1 MMRFE
6 DRPQLPLTRARA
18 ALVAAGIALFVAGL
32 IVAVVL
38 APRTTGTDNGD
49 AGVLTAIWAASV
61 PWAVLIVLLVVRQAD
76 LPDVATAAFLVTITA
91 FAAFALAAAF
101 DARGTDAEVDLVDTL
116 FLGVTAG
123 ALTALVVWAAA
134 LGIARLLRLPTTE
147 ALHAPD

>member
-1 MMRFE
+1 MMQFE
-6 DRPQLPLTRARA
+6 DRPQLPLTRTRA
-18 ALVAAGIALFVAGL
+18 ALVAAGVALFVSGL
-32 IVAVVL
+32 IAAIAL

-49 AGVLTAIWAASV
+49 AGVLATIWAASV
-61 PWAVLIVLLVVRQAD
+61 PWAVLTVLLVVSQAD
-76 LPDVATAAFLVTITA
+76 LPDIATAAFLVTITV

-134 LGIARLLRLPTTE
+134 MGVARLLRLPTTE
-147 ALHAPD
+147 ALHAEE